1 MKEEFIY
8 IGSDHGGFSLKQV
21 IKDCLDRK
29 GILYKDVGSDSAE
42 IVRYPTYAEEV
53 ALAV

>member
-21 IKDCLDRK
+21 IKDCPRQERDSV
-29 GILYKDVGSDSAE
+29 YDVGS
-42 IVRYPTYAEEV
+42 V
-53 ALAV
+53 LLKL